1 MNKQTLSYEVQ
12 ENATAQ
18 QVGSGDLPVLST
30 PALLAMMENC
40 AKELLNQQLTE
51 QETSV
56 GSLVELKH
64 LGPSPIG
71 AKINVSAVITQQNG
85 KKVTFEIEAYDNQN
99 RIGQASHTRVIV
111 NNEQFMRKMK
121 ENHNM

>member
-1 MNKQTLSYEVQ
+1 MDKQILSYDVA
-12 ENATAQ
+12 ENTTAKN
-18 QVGSGDLPVLST
+18 VGSGDLSVLST

-40 AKELLNQQLTE
+40 AKELLSQQLSE

-56 GSLVELKH
+56 GFAVELKH
-64 LGPSPIG
+64 LAPSPVG
-71 AKINVSAVITQQNG
+71 AVIEVQAVITEQNG
-85 KKVTFEIEAYDNQN
+85 KKATFEIEAYDNQ
-99 RIGQASHTRVIV
+99 RMIGQAHHTRVIV

>member
-1 MNKQTLSYEVQ
+1 MNKQMLSYEVS

-18 QVGSGDLPVLST
+18 HVGSGDLPVLST

-40 AKELLNQQLTE
+40 AKELLSQQLTE

-56 GSLVELKH
+56 GSSAELKH
-64 LGPSPIG
+64 LGPSPVG
-71 AKINVSAVITQQNG
+71 ATINVQAVLTQQNG
-85 KKVTFEIEAYDNQN
+85 KKVTFEIEAYDNEKM
-99 RIGQASHTRVIV
+99 IGQALHTRVIV
-111 NNEQFMRKMK
+111 DNEQFMRKMK

>member
-1 MNKQTLSYEVQ
+1 MNKKTLSYEVQ

-40 AKELLNQQLTE
+40 AKELLSQQLTE

-56 GSLVELKH
+56 GSSVELKH

>member
-40 AKELLNQQLTE
+40 AKELLSQQLTE

-56 GSLVELKH
+56 GSSVELKH